1 MAAEIRYEGVA
12 ASPGIAVAEA
22 RRFEPEDIEI
32 EERTVTAADAPAE
45 IERFRRAIREARE
58 ELRVVRSTTAELMGE
73 EHAQIFDAHL
83 SILEDPLAVDETI
96 RQVTDEG
103 KCAAWL
109 FRRNLS
115 RVADT
120 LEQRGDAYF
129 RERAQ
134 DIRDVKRRV
143 LRRLVGAAGDSRP
156 VPDTPG
162 ILVAREIAPSDAAFL
177 DPALVLGLALDLG
190 GRTSHAAIMAR
201 SRGIPAVAGLE
212 AASSEIE
219 SGAMVIIDG
228 MSGRVIV
235 NPTETTLADYRKR
248 QARYREAEARCEALE
263 KLPAITL
270 DGRPLTLAA
279 NVEMPEEADKVLA
292 RGAMGIGLFRTEFFL
307 VRHHRFPEEEVQY
320 QAYRGVVEK
329 MAPFPVII
337 RTLDVGGDKFA
348 SYLGAAAED
357 NPFLGMRGIRFL
369 SDHRDIFHSQI
380 RAAYRASAH
389 GNVKIL
395 LPMVSGLE
403 EVREARALCRAVMD
417 ELRAEKKPFDPDVE
431 LGIMVEV
438 PSTVILADL
447 LAREADFFSIGS
459 NDLIQYT
466 LAVDRGSARVAHLY
480 EPMHPAVL
488 RSIRRV
494 VDVAHA
500 EGRWVGICGEMAGDP
515 AAAILLVGLGL
526 DELSVGSFLLPE
538 IKRVIRETRWSEAR
552 EWADRAVAMSTATEV
567 RAFLDPLV
575 RARFPDLVAESG
587 DAVGS
592 SGGSNS
598 R

>member
-292 RGAMGIGLFRTEFFL
+292 RGAMGIGLFRT
-307 VRHHRFPEEEVQY
+307 
-320 QAYRGVVEK
+320 
-329 MAPFPVII
+329 
-337 RTLDVGGDKFA
+337 
-348 SYLGAAAED
+348 
-357 NPFLGMRGIRFL
+357 
-369 SDHRDIFHSQI
+369 
-380 RAAYRASAH
+380 
-389 GNVKIL
+389 
-395 LPMVSGLE
+395 
-403 EVREARALCRAVMD
+403 
-417 ELRAEKKPFDPDVE
+417 
-431 LGIMVEV
+431 
-438 PSTVILADL
+438 
-447 LAREADFFSIGS
+447 
-459 NDLIQYT
+459 
-466 LAVDRGSARVAHLY
+466 
-480 EPMHPAVL
+480 
-488 RSIRRV
+488 
-494 VDVAHA
+494 
-500 EGRWVGICGEMAGDP
+500 
-515 AAAILLVGLGL
+515 
-526 DELSVGSFLLPE
+526 
-538 IKRVIRETRWSEAR
+538 
-552 EWADRAVAMSTATEV
+552 
-567 RAFLDPLV
+567 
-575 RARFPDLVAESG
+575 
-587 DAVGS
+587 
-592 SGGSNS
+592 
-598 R
+598 